1 MTDVCASCGRRKATV
16 MPTSRLDVDPYLCY
30 SVRVLSVRPPSLI
43 AVLCSWLR
51 RMFT

>member
-30 SVRVLSVRPPSLI
+30 YSVRVRPPSLI